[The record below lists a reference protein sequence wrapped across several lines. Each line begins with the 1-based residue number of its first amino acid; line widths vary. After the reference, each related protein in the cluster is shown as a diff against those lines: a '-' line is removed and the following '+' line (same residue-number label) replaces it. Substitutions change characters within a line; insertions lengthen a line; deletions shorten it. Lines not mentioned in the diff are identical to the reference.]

1 MSEKEPS
8 IADGL
13 LVILAIG
20 ALGMVMIKSF
30 EYFRFFWGF

>member
-8 IADGL
+8 MADGL

-20 ALGMVMIKSF
+20 ALGMVAIKGF
-30 EYFRFFWGF
+30 EYLKFFWGF